1 MNLTILLIDNA
12 TKWYVIPATTLDLPL
27 NTVEGKSYA
36 TTYLP
41 FDVMLPAD
49 VKAYIVTAAKD
60 GKATISEVANIPA
73 NQGVVLVSET
83 AASKATLTLGTASAN
98 CTSNILIGTNPRITI
113 AESAKNNYYIFGNGS
128 NGVGFY
134 HPNSTTLKENRAY
147 LPASAVTVSGSGVNG
162 FKLDFGGVNTGI
174 EATIQADE
182 ANATYYD
189 LSGRRVIRPAK
200 GIYVKNGRKVRHFHH
215 EKSI

>member
-1 MNLTILLIDNA
+1 M
-12 TKWYVIPATTLDLPL
+12 PL
-27 NTVEGKSYA
+27 NAVEGKSYA

-41 FDVMLPAD
+41 FDVTLPAD
-49 VKAYIVTAAKD
+49 AKAYIVTVAEGD
-60 GKATISEVANIPA
+60 KATVSEVADIPA

-98 CTSNILIGTNPRITI
+98 CTGNKLSGTNPRKPIK
-113 AESAKNNYYIFGNGS
+113 ESEKSNYYIFGKGD

-134 HPNSTTLKENRAY
+134 HPNSTTLKENRAF
-147 LPASAVTVSGSGVNG
+147 LPASVVTVSGSVNG

-174 EATIQADE
+174 EAVIQADE

-189 LSGRRVIRPAK
+189 LSGRRVMRPTK
-200 GIYVKNGRKVRHFHH
+200 GIYVKNGRKVYV
-215 EKSI
+215 K